1 MRFIL
6 KHESKRKYLSI
17 GDTADTYQGVE
28 TDDRDEA
35 TRFPTEAAAIVALE
49 DSDFQGLYIPQPIGA

>member
-1 MRFIL
+1 MKYIL
-6 KHESKRKYLSI
+6 KHDSKKKFLVI
-17 GDTADTYQGVE
+17 GDEADTYQGQE

-49 DSDFQGLYIPQPIGA
+49 DSDFQGTYCPQPIGA